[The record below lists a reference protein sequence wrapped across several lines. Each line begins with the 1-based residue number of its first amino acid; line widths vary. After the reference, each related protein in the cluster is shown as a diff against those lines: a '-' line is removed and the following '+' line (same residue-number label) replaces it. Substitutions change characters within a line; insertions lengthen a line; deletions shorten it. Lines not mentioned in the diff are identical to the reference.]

1 MAENVEETQGMK
13 RVEALIRRRKWQIQE
28 LKLKR
33 TKSQT
38 AGKDKQGNA
47 VLDEN
52 GNAVLV
58 DQSVSRKRVV
68 RKCEFP
74 EREEADNA
82 VKFLTS
88 DACLDYLR
96 LCGAELNSAVGED
109 ADAKIEWVPIQA
121 WYSEEDAT
129 NQHARKG
136 MLYHVLKIRGD
147 DGNGEGPYVTQ
158 DGCKYQEEYTFFWD
172 VDAPPEVPKGR
183 SGVQYELDVKRRED
197 EDGLGGL
204 YDCVLVKRVTVEQD
218 VFPYDA
224 HMELGETQ
232 VVAQMLG
239 VSDDSDLV
247 VDDKGTKGKSIDDK
261 LSAFAEEHGL
271 KLVDEAVTE
280 EVTKDGKT
288 EIKTLHGMVVDI
300 TKEKNADCTTSI
312 TIRNTKEEENLKST
326 VVAEVTARSIK
337 TTTIDENVPAEETED
352 SDDKYP
358 QVAVDETN
366 GVVTRKTVTKTKGG
380 VRTIQTE
387 KTTGVP
393 IAADAGTI
401 VCEQTLFEHKHTTIA
416 EAQDKATEDAPTIP
430 QKDDK
435 KAGSYERVQS
445 TLRDDGKFDIQ
456 RTVTTE
462 LPVEEAVKHT
472 TSSATSYVEDVTNKS
487 AKSDA
492 ATHPTYT
499 DVLPKNQIKEVQVTR
514 TPAGRYDVRTITRTP
529 RKIDEIFVFETDS
542 TRRSTRTLH
551 LRVFENLTH
560 AEISTKKNDKNESVI
575 ANYTDGNIR
584 INEYGLYDGQMQYY
598 DTAEKP
604 TGDNEGPEYGEDA
617 WQTKLM
623 TKTSITQFADNVWNC
638 TEKWIEIVGYK
649 KADLD
654 DIYNKFVG
662 KDMIA
667 INPSPA
673 NRDRTEWSVRAETAH
688 WFTYES
694 IINGATHSNGTPYA
708 ESEFEW

>member
-1 MAENVEETQGMK
+1 MEEAQFSERIKM
-13 RVEALIRRRKWQIQE
+13 LLSRRKWQIQE

-33 TKSQT
+33 TKT
-38 AGKDKQGNA
+38 PTTVEG
-47 VLDEN
+47 EN
-52 GNAVLV
+52 GESEQTT
-58 DQSVSRKRVV
+58 QSICRKRVV

-96 LCGAELNSAVGED
+96 LCGAELNQAVGEAED
-109 ADAKIEWVPIQA
+109 AELEWIPIQA

-136 MLYHVLKIRGD
+136 MLYHVLKVKGD
-147 DGNGEGPYVTQ
+147 DGTGEGPYVTN
-158 DGCKYQEEYTFFWD
+158 DGCKYYEEYTFYWD
-172 VDAPPEVPKGR
+172 VDKPPELPKSR
-183 SGVQYELDVKRRED
+183 SGEQYSMDVKRRED

-204 YDCVLVKRVTVEQD
+204 YDCIITKRVTVEQD
-218 VFPYDA
+218 VAPYTA
-224 HMELGETQ
+224 HQELGETQ

-239 VSDDSDLV
+239 VSDDSDLE
-247 VDDKGTKGKSIDDK
+247 GGESTADK

-271 KLVDEAVTE
+271 KTE
-280 EVTKDGKT
+280 DGVVKDDDGKV
-288 EIKTLHGMVVDI
+288 LHGMVVDI

-337 TTTIDENVPAEETED
+337 TTTINENVPAEADED
-352 SDDKYP
+352 GDTYP
-358 QVAVDETN
+358 QVEVKD

-387 KTTGVP
+387 ETEGVEVE
-393 IAADAGTI
+393 AGKGTI
-401 VCEQTLFEHKHTTIA
+401 ICEQTLFEHQHTTIA
-416 EAQDKATEDAPTIP
+416 EARDEATAEAPTIP
-430 QKDDK
+430 QKDDA
-435 KAGSYERVQS
+435 KAGSYERIQS

-456 RTVTTE
+456 RTVTKE
-462 LPVEEAVKHT
+462 LTVEEAVKHT

-487 AKSDA
+487 AASDVA
-492 ATHPTYT
+492 KHPEYEGA
-499 DVLPKNQIKEVQVTR
+499 LNGNQIKEVQVTR

-529 RKIDEIFVFETDS
+529 INKDEMFIFETDS
-542 TRRSTRTLH
+542 NRRSTRTLH

-560 AEISTKKNDKNESVI
+560 AEISKSKNDKGESVI
-575 ANYTDGNIR
+575 TDYTDGNIR

-598 DTAEKP
+598 ETAEKP
-604 TGDNEGPEYGEDA
+604 AGDNDGPEYGEDA
-617 WQTKLM
+617 WNTKLM
-623 TKTSITQFADNVWNC
+623 KKTSITQFADNVWNC
-638 TEKWIEIVGYK
+638 TEQWIEIVGYK

-654 DIYNKFVG
+654 DIYNKFAG

-673 NRDRTEWSVRAETAH
+673 NRDRTEWSVRAESAH
-688 WFTYES
+688 WFTYVS
-694 IINGATHSNGTPYA
+694 IINGAKHSNGTPYA
-708 ESEFEW
+708 ESDFDW

>member
-1 MAENVEETQGMK
+1 MEEAQFSERIKM
-13 RVEALIRRRKWQIQE
+13 LLSRRKWQIQE

-38 AGKDKQGNA
+38 ADKDEQ
-47 VLDEN
+47 

-147 DGNGEGPYVTQ
+147 DGKGEGPYETQ
-158 DGCKYQEEYTFFWD
+158 DGCKYKEEYTFFWD

-218 VFPYDA
+218 VGAYES
-224 HMELGETQ
+224 HKELSETRTT
-232 VVAQMLG
+232 AQMLG
-239 VSDDSDLV
+239 VSDESDI
-247 VDDKGTKGKSIDDK
+247 VDDNDERPKDKYGNFIHKS
-261 LSAFAEEHGL
+261 
-271 KLVDEAVTE
+271 VDEKIEAYAKTQNMVTE
-280 EVTKDGKT
+280 DGGG
-288 EIKTLHGMVVDI
+288 IVVDI
-300 TKEKNADCTTSI
+300 TKEKNADCTTSV
-312 TIRNTKEEENLKST
+312 TIHNTKEEEAPKST
-326 VVAEVTARSIK
+326 VSAEVTVRSIK
-337 TTTIDENVPAEETED
+337 TVTVNENVAAEGDEEYELNPDGTPKL
-352 SDDKYP
+352 DDDKNPIKSKYP
-358 QVAVDETN
+358 QVSVGDDGT
-366 GVVTRKTVTKTKGG
+366 VTKKTVTKTKGG
-380 VRTIQTE
+380 LRTVQIE
-387 KTTGVP
+387 TTTP
-393 IAADAGTI
+393 IALAEGDTTRI
-401 VCEQTLFEHKHTTIA
+401 CERTLFEHVDVKVKEAQTAA
-416 EAQDKATEDAPTIP
+416 EADQTAAPSGGIY
-430 QKDDK
+430 K
-435 KAGSYERVQS
+435 KIQS
-445 TLRDDGKFDIQ
+445 TLRDDGLWDVQ
-456 RTVTTE
+456 TTE
-462 LPVEEAVKHT
+462 TEELEVLDAVVHKSKT
-472 TSSATSYVEDVTNKS
+472 GTQFVEDVTKKNSDDTETSVVLGTGEGVSDNKI
-487 AKSDA
+487 
-492 ATHPTYT
+492 T
-499 DVLPKNQIKEVQVTR
+499 EVQVTQ
-514 TPAGRYDVRTITRTP
+514 TPGGRKDIRTITRTP
-529 RKIDEIFVFETDS
+529 IAKDETFVFATDS

-560 AEISTKKNDKNESVI
+560 AEISTSKNDKGESVI
-575 ANYTDGNIR
+575 SNYTDGNIR
-584 INEYGLYDGQMQYY
+584 INEFGLYDGQMQYY
-598 DTAEKP
+598 ETSEKP
-604 TGDNEGPEYGEDA
+604 TGDNDGPEYGEDA

-623 TKTSITQFADNVWNC
+623 TKTSITQFADNVWTC

-694 IINGATHSNGTPYA
+694 IINSAKHSNGTPYA
-708 ESEFEW
+708 ESDFDW

>member
-1 MAENVEETQGMK
+1 MAENVEETQEMK

-38 AGKDKQGNA
+38 AGKDKDGK
-47 VLDEN
+47 D
-52 GNAVLV
+52 VLV

-147 DGNGEGPYVTQ
+147 DGKGEGPYVTQ

-312 TIRNTKEEENLKST
+312 TIRNTKEEENLNST

-337 TTTIDENVPAEETED
+337 TTTIDENVPAEETEG
-352 SDDKYP
+352 SDEKYP

-387 KTTGVP
+387 KTAGVKV
-393 IAADAGTI
+393 DEGKGTVI
-401 VCEQTLFEHKHTTIA
+401 CERTLFEHQHTTIA
-416 EAQDKATEDAPTIP
+416 EAQPTPTTKEAGDASGGKHKRI
-430 QKDDK
+430 
-435 KAGSYERVQS
+435 QS
-445 TLRDDGKFDIQ
+445 TLRDDGKFDVQ
-456 RTVTTE
+456 TTE
-462 LPVEEAVKHT
+462 TEELEVEGAVVHKSKT
-472 TSSATSYVEDVTNKS
+472 GTQFVEDVTDKNSTETEESVTLGTGEGVDDNKI
-487 AKSDA
+487 A
-492 ATHPTYT
+492 
-499 DVLPKNQIKEVQVTR
+499 EVQVTK
-514 TPAGRYDVRTITRTP
+514 TPGGRKDIRTITRTP
-529 RKIDEIFVFETDS
+529 IKKDAKIKFREVKRGRSVTQETLFVFE
-542 TRRSTRTLH
+542 
-551 LRVFENLTH
+551 
-560 AEISTKKNDKNESVI
+560 
-575 ANYTDGNIR
+575 NYTAEELEGTATKAGLAAQYDGGSLR
-584 INEYGLYDGQMQYY
+584 INEFGLYDGQFTTTEYS
-598 DTAEKP
+598 TA
-604 TGDNEGPEYGEDA
+604 TDDDDPEPSPDEYWEAVERQDVDVVSFNGGVYKRTTFWIDVDA
-617 WQTKLM
+617 Y
-623 TKTSITQFADNVWNC
+623 TSKSRKEIYEALKSAKEVSVAAADREQRHFNVKAESPRWYRYQSL
-638 TEKWIEIVGYK
+638 TSSDDRIIGKEYK
-649 KADLD
+649 VTDLG
-654 DIYNKFVG
+654 G
-662 KDMIA
+662 KDT
-667 INPSPA
+667 
-673 NRDRTEWSVRAETAH
+673 TE
-688 WFTYES
+688 
-694 IINGATHSNGTPYA
+694 
-708 ESEFEW
+708 

>member
-147 DGNGEGPYVTQ
+147 DGKGEGPYVTQ

-239 VSDDSDLV
+239 VSDDSDLK
-247 VDDKGTKGKSIDDK
+247 DKDGNAGLSIDDK

-387 KTTGVP
+387 KTTGVKV
-393 IAADAGTI
+393 DEGKGTVI
-401 VCEQTLFEHKHTTIA
+401 CEQTLFEHQHTTIA
-416 EAQDKATEDAPTIP
+416 EAQPTP
-430 QKDDK
+430 TTKE
-435 KAGSYERVQS
+435 AGAASGGKHKRIQS
-445 TLRDDGKFDIQ
+445 TLRDDGKFDVQ
-456 RTVTTE
+456 TTE
-462 LPVEEAVKHT
+462 TEELEVLDAIVHKSKT
-472 TSSATSYVEDVTNKS
+472 GTQFVEDVTKKNSDDTETSVALGTGEGVVDNKI
-487 AKSDA
+487 
-492 ATHPTYT
+492 T
-499 DVLPKNQIKEVQVTR
+499 EVQVTK
-514 TPAGRYDVRTITRTP
+514 TPGGRKDIRTITRTP
-529 RKIDEIFVFETDS
+529 IAIDETFVFETDS

-560 AEISTKKNDKNESVI
+560 AEISTKKNNAGESVI

-604 TGDNEGPEYGEDA
+604 TGDNDGPEYGEDA

-623 TKTSITQFADNVWNC
+623 KKTSITQFADNVWTC

-708 ESEFEW
+708 ESEFDW

>member
-1 MAENVEETQGMK
+1 MENTQELSRIEM
-13 RVEALIRRRKWQIQE
+13 LLRRRKWQIQE

-33 TKSQT
+33 TKTPTTVEGDDGEIQQT
-38 AGKDKQGNA
+38 T
-47 VLDEN
+47 
-52 GNAVLV
+52 
-58 DQSVSRKRVV
+58 QSICRKRVV

-74 EREEADNA
+74 EREEADAA

-88 DACLDYLR
+88 DDCLEHLR
-96 LCGAELNSAVGED
+96 LCRAELNKTIGEGED
-109 ADAKIEWVPIQA
+109 AELEWIPIQA

-136 MLYHVLKIRGD
+136 MLYHVLKVKGD

-204 YDCVLVKRVTVEQD
+204 YDCVLVKRTTIEQD
-218 VFPYDA
+218 VLPYEA
-224 HMELGETQ
+224 HQELGETQ
-232 VVAQMLG
+232 IVAQMLG
-239 VSDDSDLV
+239 VSDESEFDEEGNRINAKEKQNIQEKVEAFFDANDLQKTDGDGVV
-247 VDDKGTKGKSIDDK
+247 VD
-261 LSAFAEEHGL
+261 
-271 KLVDEAVTE
+271 VT
-280 EVTKDGKT
+280 V
-288 EIKTLHGMVVDI
+288 
-300 TKEKNADCTTSI
+300 EKNADCTSTF
-312 TIRNTKEEENLKST
+312 TIRNTVEEKVEKST
-326 VVAEVTARSIK
+326 VSAEVTARSIK
-337 TTTIDENVPAEETED
+337 TVTVDENVPAEGDEEYELN
-352 SDDKYP
+352 SDGTPKLDDDKNPIKSKYP
-358 QVAVDETN
+358 QVSVGDDGT
-366 GVVTRKTVTKTKGG
+366 VTKKTVTKTKGG

-387 KTTGVP
+387 TTTGVKV
-393 IAADAGTI
+393 AEGEGTI
-401 VCEQTLFEHKHTTIA
+401 ICEQTLFEHQHTTIA
-416 EAQDKATEDAPTIP
+416 EAQDEATKEAPEIP
-430 QKDDK
+430 QKDDA
-435 KAGSYERVQS
+435 KAGSYERIQS

-456 RTVTTE
+456 KTVTTE
-462 LPVEEAVKHT
+462 LPVENAVKHT

-487 AKSDA
+487 ATSED

-499 DVLPKNQIKEVQVTR
+499 DALNDNQIKEVQVTR

-529 RKIDEIFVFETDS
+529 IAKDETFIFATDS

-560 AEISTKKNDKNESVI
+560 GEISKSKNDEGESVI
-575 ANYTDGNIR
+575 LNYTDGNIR
-584 INEYGLYDGQMQYY
+584 INEFGLYDGQMQYY
-598 DTAEKP
+598 DTAENP
-604 TGDNEGPEYGEDA
+604 TGDNGGPEYGEDA

-623 TKTSITQFADNVWNC
+623 KKTSVTQFADNVWNC
-638 TEKWIEIVGYK
+638 TEQWIEIVGYK

-694 IINGATHSNGTPYA
+694 IINSATHSNGTPYA
-708 ESEFEW
+708 ESDFDW